1 MSSKT
6 ETAEALFAR
15 RIERSADHLRM
26 VLARREVV
34 ARARASVMPVVEPAN
49 QLAPA
54 LP

>member
-1 MSSKT
+1 MSSKS

-15 RIERSADHLRM
+15 RIERSGDHLRM

-54 LP
+54 LA